1 MTEQRIFMNEDAIL
15 NIIDGMARM
24 LKERLAKN
32 GIEDPAMIG
41 KLIFSYHSTCSAVPT
56 LGSNFSK

>member
-24 LKERLAKN
+24 LKERLAK
-32 GIEDPAMIG
+32 
-41 KLIFSYHSTCSAVPT
+41 KWY
-56 LGSNFSK
+56 